1 MPLLLLILFPLLELW
16 LLIEAGDAIGGWA
29 VIGLVVLTG
38 LLGIGLLRLQGR
50 MILGRLRAALALG
63 EAPEVGARELFNGL
77 CVALAGLLLIFPG
90 FVSDGL
96 ALLLLVPA
104 LRGGAGRRLW
114 NWLRRSERVRVYVA
128 RPEPPA
134 PPPEPPRV
142 TVIEGDYREVPPPD
156 ERRSS

>member
-1 MPLLLLILFPLLELW
+1 MPLLLLLLFPLLELW

-29 VIGLVVLTG
+29 VIGLVVLAG
-38 LLGIGLLRLQGR
+38 LLGVGLLRLQGR
-50 MILGRLRAALALG
+50 MILGRLREALALG
-63 EAPEVGARELFNGL
+63 ETPEVGARELFSGL

-114 NWLRRSERVRVYVA
+114 NWLNRSERVRVYVT
-128 RPEPPA
+128 RPAPSEPPQ
-134 PPPEPPRV
+134 PPPV
-142 TVIEGDYREVPPPD
+142 KVIEGDYREVTPPD
-156 ERRSS
+156 ERKPS